1 MELGDRAQTECY
13 GKETILLRLQNQEDV
28 KSRNHLQTKGLP
40 QIQEEQAS
48 CLVDFTFYQG
58 LLSYI
63 MSKSIFE

>member
-48 CLVDFTFYQG
+48 
-58 LLSYI
+58 
-63 MSKSIFE
+63 